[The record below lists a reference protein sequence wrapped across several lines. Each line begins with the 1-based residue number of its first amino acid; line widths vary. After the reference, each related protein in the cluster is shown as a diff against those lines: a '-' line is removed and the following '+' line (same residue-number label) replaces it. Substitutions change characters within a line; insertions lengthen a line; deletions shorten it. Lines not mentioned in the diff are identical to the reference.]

1 MDAEIG
7 VIGLGT
13 MGSMALWQLSRQG
26 ASVMGFEQFGIGHD
40 RSAAGG
46 ETRIFRTIDKEDPD
60 SVPLMQEAYKQWR
73 QLEKDSN
80 HDLLMKTNSLLI
92 GNPSQSIIRNSMEC
106 IEKYDLDYEYLNAD
120 EAYKLYPQHSMKHD
134 EVMIVDKKAGA
145 LRPEFAVLSAVKH
158 AEELGAEIHSHS
170 KVQNIE
176 AGRDSVKVQVDSKK
190 YKFRKVL
197 ITTGPWAAQFIGD
210 DLKQYVT
217 ARRLLATW
225 FAPESPNLFK
235 PENFPPFSRNAG
247 DHYFYGVP
255 SFEGTMVKV
264 SPGTTTNDTIN
275 PDNLNKNVDI
285 KDLDEIISIV
295 NNYLPGLYPDPV
307 RVNTYMESYTPDGYP
322 IMGFSPQNENLLI
335 ACGFSG
341 QGFKYSPAIGKVV
354 SEIMLEGKT
363 QYKTDHYSPVRF
375 LK

>member
-1 MDAEIG
+1 
-7 VIGLGT
+7 
-13 MGSMALWQLSRQG
+13 
-26 ASVMGFEQFGIGHD
+26 
-40 RSAAGG
+40 
-46 ETRIFRTIDKEDPD
+46 
-60 SVPLMQEAYKQWR
+60 
-73 QLEKDSN
+73 
-80 HDLLMKTNSLLI
+80 
-92 GNPSQSIIRNSMEC
+92 
-106 IEKYDLDYEYLNAD
+106 
-120 EAYKLYPQHSMKHD
+120 
-134 EVMIVDKKAGA
+134 
-145 LRPEFAVLSAVKH
+145 
-158 AEELGAEIHSHS
+158 
-170 KVQNIE
+170 
-176 AGRDSVKVQVDSKK
+176 
-190 YKFRKVL
+190 
-197 ITTGPWAAQFIGD
+197 

-322 IMGFSPQNENLLI
+322 IMGFSTQNENLFI
-335 ACGFSG
+335 ACGFFG
-341 QGFKYSPAIGKVV
+341 QGFNFSPAIGKFV
-354 SEIMLEGKT
+354 SDIMLEGKT